1 LLPAA
6 KPNIALTGFMAVGKS
21 AVGRSLARRLNLR
34 FVDLDKAIE
43 KAAGMKVQEIFR
55 RKGEPYFRS
64 LEKQILAQTLQQNGQ
79 VIATGGGAVTD
90 EENLRLLR
98 EKTILVCLTAS
109 ADAIH
114 RRVGTVSRR
123 PLLRGGDVKI
133 RITEL
138 LHQRA
143 PSYARAHA
151 SIDTTDLTVDQAA
164 EKIIALLKSRELSR

>member
-1 LLPAA
+1 
-6 KPNIALTGFMAVGKS
+6 MAVGKS

-79 VIATGGGAVTD
+79 VIATGGGAVID

-98 EKTILVCLTAS
+98 EKSLLVCLTAS
-109 ADAIH
+109 ADAI
-114 RRVGTVSRR
+114 RRRAGTVGRR
-123 PLLRGGDVKI
+123 PLLRRGDI
-133 RITEL
+133 TARITEL
-138 LHQRA
+138 LQQRA
-143 PSYARAHA
+143 TSYARAHA

-164 EKIIALLKSRELSR
+164 EKIIELLKTGELSQWQP